1 MLKAK
6 TFVPFIFLPIP
17 DSSVS
22 YMGSPACRR
31 CGGRAVTGCIKT
43 SFLPFTEELRG
54 VVYRYNEIS
63 VTHGATVVFTETLSC
78 GLLSQLAGSRALYN
92 SFAKDRKSVV

>member
-17 DSSVS
+17 DRGVS
-22 YMGSPACRR
+22 YKGSPVCRG
-31 CGGRAVTGCIKT
+31 CKGRALIGCTKT
-43 SFLPFTEELRG
+43 SFFPFAEELCS
-54 VVYRYNEIS
+54 VTYRYSEIS

-92 SFAKDRKSVV
+92 SFAKQSAI